1 MVEKN
6 NLIEKFQSVL
16 KNPIMIEGVDQF
28 LSDWRGVF
36 KGKTKFVVFPSTTE
50 EVSKIVILA
59 NKFNIQSSNWKFLT
73 GSRDVVW
80 DFAKQL
86 SLNAGFGSEE
96 EGGFFHSP
104 FVVLVDKKGFIRTAI
119 DKQKNIKVVWDATSV
134 SDMKLLSEDL
144 SQLFFNQNKPL
155 KK

>member
-36 KGKTKFVVFPSTTE
+36 RGKTKFVVFPSTTQ

-59 NKFNIQSSNWKFLT
+59 NKYSIPIVPQGGNT
-73 GSRDVVW
+73 G
-80 DFAKQL
+80 L
-86 SLNAGFGSEE
+86 C
-96 EGGFFHSP
+96 GGATPDNSGNSIIINFT
-104 FVVLVDKKGFIRTAI
+104 KGCF
-119 DKQKNIKVVWDATSV
+119 
-134 SDMKLLSEDL
+134 
-144 SQLFFNQNKPL
+144 
-155 KK
+155 